1 MQQFRIEAGTPG
13 EVSWVTDRGQWQ
25 RWTTTKRSEFAEP
38 ISRTRTMVVFRD
50 GRWLL
55 RVRIID
61 VAMFNGY
68 RWVRMK

>member
-13 EVSWVTDRGQWQ
+13 EVSKVNDRGQW
-25 RWTTTKRSEFAEP
+25 RPWTTTKQLQFDEP

-68 RWVRMK
+68 RWGKMK